1 MDRHGPQARPPTRRK
16 PLADATVRSNIAS
29 TPPREQKPGHM
40 QSSSPRTLPHNES
53 FINNRT
59 LNMRSST
66 KSPENKHVQ
75 ALVSEEQIDSK
86 RNSAISTTST
96 NASGTGRR
104 RKTHIGPWQLGK
116 TIGKGGCSRVRAVRN
131 AHTGQYGAAKIISKA
146 MAESVRAQ
154 SLIDLIENAKKD
166 QPSKSTEGKAMPLGL
181 EREIVIMKLLDH
193 RNIVRLY
200 DVWENR
206 NELYL
211 IMEYVQGG
219 ELFHYID
226 QRRGLEEDEVYFLFR
241 QLIAALIY
249 CHRIHIHHRDLK
261 PENILLD
268 SKTHEIK
275 LVDFGMAAL
284 QPEGQQLSTPCG
296 SPHYA
301 APEVV
306 SLRPY
311 DGGKADVW
319 SCGVILYVMLTGTT
333 PFNYTEDRD
342 LKQMFKAIARA
353 EYFMPPQLS
362 NEAQDLLRRIFVPD
376 PARRISM
383 EAIWRHPF
391 MHKYNADFNF
401 EGEGS
406 KLENWIG
413 PQPRLE
419 DWTVKRGQDIDAE
432 ILGNMRTL
440 WHSVREEVLIQRL
453 LNQEPNQEKYFYAA
467 LVKHRDEH
475 LENYIAS
482 PGSVGYSASDYH
494 HIKPAAVSRKQH
506 PSLDRAERSK
516 SGFSIMNDEHLRSSN
531 SFHEPPPSVSS
542 YDPFRASRDPIVAM
556 PGNYMNVT
564 VYRGKSS
571 RKGKS
576 VAGNSLRQP
585 SSLRR
590 GQTVLLRTPRTWFAH
605 ARRDTLV
612 QIRTF
617 VPAEHGQLMTASLM
631 RRDKSAQNWERQA
644 KSVRHPIFFH
654 LESHVGSLAGELAET
669 RHRLAAS
676 AAKYAADSGENVDRI
691 NEMIE
696 QLGAEFGRVLQSSG
710 EYSRRSTSAPGQRP
724 VGVPFLP
731 AITEEGRSSDADELH
746 FGRGGSRAV
755 TDPTP
760 RRPGLPSRRHT
771 EHTTIRVVDPS
782 SPSSVAPLNIRKR
795 SDDSQTPQTV
805 GKSNLLHNDTVRRK
819 AGSKFLGFK
828 GSYDA
833 LSQKF
838 SNDSA
843 GGADAA
849 QESGT
854 DKEAVRT
861 IIKKKSSWFRRKV
874 SNESK
879 EKEPAR
885 PPIPTAWQDL
895 DDRMASTRTLP
906 TPPKTQR
913 VGDPPLSSDSSEF
926 PMRNRTPVGNT
937 EKRGFA
943 RWFRKRAGGKQH
955 IQKLELG
962 APTVFANGSMTSI
975 DTALFSVSGGPDGSN
990 TANRES
996 TDERSWF
1003 ARFLHI
1009 KPASKIL
1016 CLQVGRG
1023 KARTEIVKL
1032 LRQWRQYGIRDLTFD
1047 RERNVISGRVDK
1059 VNHLQIKPVAF
1070 AAQLYVV
1077 LEHGRRAQLCLARF
1091 TQTKGAASSFRKV
1104 IDTLESV
1111 LGQRGLLVEDE
1122 AQWRDMCEVLT

>member
-1 MDRHGPQARPPTRRK
+1 MTDK
-16 PLADATVRSNIAS
+16 PSPYD
-29 TPPREQKPGHM
+29 TPP
-40 QSSSPRTLPHNES
+40 SSIS
-53 FINNRT
+53 NRT
-59 LNMRSST
+59 SGHSQREVSGRPL
-66 KSPENKHVQ
+66 P
-75 ALVSEEQIDSK
+75 ALPGETP
-86 RNSAISTTST
+86 NTS
-96 NASGTGRR
+96 
-104 RKTHIGPWQLGK
+104 
-116 TIGKGGCSRVRAVRN
+116 
-131 AHTGQYGAAKIISKA
+131 
-146 MAESVRAQ
+146 
-154 SLIDLIENAKKD
+154 
-166 QPSKSTEGKAMPLGL
+166 
-181 EREIVIMKLLDH
+181 
-193 RNIVRLY
+193 
-200 DVWENR
+200 
-206 NELYL
+206 
-211 IMEYVQGG
+211 
-219 ELFHYID
+219 F
-226 QRRGLEEDEVYFLFR
+226 
-241 QLIAALIY
+241 
-249 CHRIHIHHRDLK
+249 
-261 PENILLD
+261 
-268 SKTHEIK
+268 
-275 LVDFGMAAL
+275 
-284 QPEGQQLSTPCG
+284 
-296 SPHYA
+296 
-301 APEVV
+301 
-306 SLRPY
+306 
-311 DGGKADVW
+311 
-319 SCGVILYVMLTGTT
+319 
-333 PFNYTEDRD
+333 
-342 LKQMFKAIARA
+342 AR
-353 EYFMPPQLS
+353 
-362 NEAQDLLRRIFVPD
+362 
-376 PARRISM
+376 
-383 EAIWRHPF
+383 
-391 MHKYNADFNF
+391 
-401 EGEGS
+401 
-406 KLENWIG
+406 
-413 PQPRLE
+413 
-419 DWTVKRGQDIDAE
+419 
-432 ILGNMRTL
+432 
-440 WHSVREEVLIQRL
+440 
-453 LNQEPNQEKYFYAA
+453 
-467 LVKHRDEH
+467 
-475 LENYIAS
+475 
-482 PGSVGYSASDYH
+482 
-494 HIKPAAVSRKQH
+494 
-506 PSLDRAERSK
+506 
-516 SGFSIMNDEHLRSSN
+516 
-531 SFHEPPPSVSS
+531 
-542 YDPFRASRDPIVAM
+542 
-556 PGNYMNVT
+556 
-564 VYRGKSS
+564 
-571 RKGKS
+571 
-576 VAGNSLRQP
+576 
-585 SSLRR
+585 
-590 GQTVLLRTPRTWFAH
+590 
-605 ARRDTLV
+605 
-612 QIRTF
+612 
-617 VPAEHGQLMTASLM
+617 
-631 RRDKSAQNWERQA
+631 
-644 KSVRHPIFFH
+644 
-654 LESHVGSLAGELAET
+654 ELAET
-669 RHRLAAS
+669 RNRLAAS

-696 QLGAEFGRVLQSSG
+696 QLDAQFGRVLQSSG

-724 VGVPFLP
+724 VDVPFLP

-760 RRPGLPSRRHT
+760 RRPGQPSRRHT
-771 EHTTIRVVDPS
+771 EHTTIRVVDPP

-906 TPPKTQR
+906 TPPKPQR

-926 PMRNRTPVGNT
+926 PMRNLTPVSNT

-955 IQKLELG
+955 IQKLELS

-990 TANRES
+990 IANRES

-1032 LRQWRQYGIRDLTFD
+1032 LRQWRQYGIRDLMFD
-1047 RERNVISGRVDK
+1047 RERNVINGRVDK
-1059 VNHLQIKPVAF
+1059 VNRKLQHLPLSLSIFHLFDQSEPAESSLRADLQIKPVAF